1 MTTTDRLTEVADQAF
16 TFLLEAP
23 SLKAVDD
30 MLWRLNGA
38 SNNIECDALAMW
50 LRITYEFAP
59 ELPAWKPLY
68 DQTTLLCNL
77 HGIDPADMLY
87 GLNEG

>member
-1 MTTTDRLTEVADQAF
+1 MTSTDRLSEVADQAF

-23 SLKAVDD
+23 SLKVVDD

-38 SNNIECDALAMW
+38 SNALECDVLAMW
-50 LRITYEFAP
+50 LRATCGFVP

-68 DQTTLLCNL
+68 DQTTLLCN
-77 HGIDPADMLY
+77 HRGINAADLLY
-87 GLNEG
+87 GLNQG